1 MQSEELK
8 SQLQVE
14 RETNQTKL
22 KDLEKVLQQ
31 KSYIVFDLEREVK
44 KKEKMLSERQ
54 EQLSILLSAME
65 QTANKVDDPMQ
76 NVANMA
82 AELCSMKAVEA
93 QMERKV
99 NDLLHLEKQA
109 QM

>member
-8 SQLQVE
+8 SQLQLE

-44 KKEKMLSERQ
+44 KKEKMLSER
-54 EQLSILLSAME
+54 
-65 QTANKVDDPMQ
+65 
-76 NVANMA
+76 
-82 AELCSMKAVEA
+82 
-93 QMERKV
+93 
-99 NDLLHLEKQA
+99 
-109 QM
+109 

>member
-44 KKEKMLSERQ
+44 KKEKMLSER
-54 EQLSILLSAME
+54 
-65 QTANKVDDPMQ
+65 
-76 NVANMA
+76 
-82 AELCSMKAVEA
+82 
-93 QMERKV
+93 
-99 NDLLHLEKQA
+99 
-109 QM
+109 

>member
-8 SQLQVE
+8 SHLQVE
-14 RETNQTKL
+14 RDTNQTKL

-65 QTANKVDDPMQ
+65 QTANNADDPM
-76 NVANMA
+76 
-82 AELCSMKAVEA
+82 
-93 QMERKV
+93 
-99 NDLLHLEKQA
+99 
-109 QM
+109 